1 MKRSVQ
7 NSVRNRIA
15 ANRQRRAD
23 SQKDRAMLQ
32 NFRAGLE
39 KPVRILVQQVQPEPN
54 DIVGQY
60 AASVIRVQR
69 ID

>member
-7 NSVRNRIA
+7 NSARNRIA

-23 SQKDRAMLQ
+23 SQEDRAMLQ
-32 NFRAGLE
+32 NLQAGLE
-39 KPVRILVQQVQPEPN
+39 KHVRILVQQVQPEPN

>member
-1 MKRSVQ
+1 
-7 NSVRNRIA
+7 
-15 ANRQRRAD
+15 
-23 SQKDRAMLQ
+23 MLQ
-32 NFRAGLE
+32 NLQAGLE
-39 KPVRILVQQVQPEPN
+39 KHVRILVQQVQPEPN